1 MNTSDFYEM
10 IKKVE
15 KSYNGFNI
23 LKSGSFLD
31 KFIFSTSIALY
42 IITSV
47 FMFWG
52 NIFSENFIIK
62 LCSLLTFLIV
72 FIFSFTF
79 NRKLQRRENFFYQ
92 KGQSGE
98 EEFLNQFIQNL
109 SKNYIKE
116 SVYNKI
122 IEYYNKKIKKNQS
135 YSDKYTINYFI
146 CFLIPVIISFC
157 EKEEIIPYLLVVGI
171 IGLVLTPGIWMSLSF
186 IINRKQIM
194 YNNIIY
200 YLELALLMK
209 KTDTSTNDK

>member
-15 KSYNGFNI
+15 KSYKGFNVF
-23 LKSGSFLD
+23 KSGSLSD
-31 KFIFSTSIALY
+31 KLIFSVCVLLY
-42 IITSV
+42 IVASV
-47 FMFWG
+47 ILFWG

-62 LCSLLTFLIV
+62 LSSLLIFLIV

-92 KGQSGE
+92 KGQSRE

-135 YSDKYTINYFI
+135 YSDKYTVNYFI

>member
-42 IITSV
+42 IVTSV

-52 NIFSENFIIK
+52 NIFSENFIMK
-62 LCSLLTFLIV
+62 LSSLLTFLIV

-92 KGQSGE
+92 KGQSRE

-122 IEYYNKKIKKNQS
+122 IEYYNKKN
-135 YSDKYTINYFI
+135 
-146 CFLIPVIISFC
+146 
-157 EKEEIIPYLLVVGI
+157 
-171 IGLVLTPGIWMSLSF
+171 
-186 IINRKQIM
+186 
-194 YNNIIY
+194 
-200 YLELALLMK
+200 
-209 KTDTSTNDK
+209 

>member
-15 KSYNGFNI
+15 ESYKGFNI

-42 IITSV
+42 IVTSV

-79 NRKLQRRENFFYQ
+79 NRKLQRRENFFCQ
-92 KGQSGE
+92 KGQSRE
-98 EEFLNQFIQNL
+98 EEFLNRFIQNL

-116 SVYNKI
+116 SFYNKI
-122 IEYYNKKIKKNQS
+122 IEYYNKKIKKDHS
-135 YSDKYTINYFI
+135 YNDKSTVNYFI

-157 EKEEIIPYLLVVGI
+157 ERNEIIQYLLSVGI
-171 IGLVLTPGIWMSLSF
+171 IGLVITPGIWITFS
-186 IINRKQIM
+186 IVINRKQIM

-200 YLELALLMK
+200 YLELALLVK
-209 KTDTSTNDK
+209 KTDTSINDK